1 MEQIPQE
8 TITFFFSLWRNKSI
22 SYD

>member
-8 TITFFFSLWRNKSI
+8 TITFSFSLWRNKSI